1 MKKTPRKKPVAATKP
16 ASASRED
23 ALFARVV
30 DIIEAA
36 RGHVTRSVNTAMV
49 QAYRL
54 IGRENIEVEQ
64 YGEKRAGYGERVS
77 GRCASWQT

>member
-1 MKKTPRKKPVAATKP
+1 VKKTTRKKAVAATKP

-30 DIIEAA
+30 DILEAA
-36 RGHVTRSVNTAMV
+36 RGRVTRSVNTAMV
-49 QAYRL
+49 QAYWL

-64 YGEKRAGYGERVS
+64 HGENRAGYGERAS